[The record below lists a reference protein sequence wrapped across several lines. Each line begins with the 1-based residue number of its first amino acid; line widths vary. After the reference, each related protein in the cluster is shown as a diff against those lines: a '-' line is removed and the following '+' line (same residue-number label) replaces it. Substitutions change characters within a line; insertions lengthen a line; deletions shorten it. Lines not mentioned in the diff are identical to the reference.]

1 LTKRESRVLGK
12 NQVVQF
18 FFVVVLLLILPIS
31 ISRFC
36 VGFLNEKFL
45 IFIKIS

>member
-12 NQVVQF
+12 NQVVLF
-18 FFVVVLLLILPIS
+18 FFVVLLLILPIC